1 MQKFSA
7 NNMKKKKSKKGY
19 FRKLKMENKLQIK
32 KSFWKTV
39 KPFLSKKVE
48 YSDRINLTEETDSL
62 ITNCEEL

>member
-32 KSFWKTV
+32 KKFLEDSQAIFV
-39 KPFLSKKVE
+39 KKG
-48 YSDRINLTEETDSL
+48 
-62 ITNCEEL
+62 